1 MSNSENSNKHWRLSI
16 IYTLSILGVWFL
28 SSYGCSILFRDWCDA
43 NLPKVGNVPFGFW
56 MSQQG
61 SIITFIVLLAVYA
74 VLMARLDKTLEDS
87 DKAA

>member
-1 MSNSENSNKHWRLSI
+1 MKSENSEKSRKHWKLSI
-16 IYTLSILGVWFL
+16 IYTLSILTIWFV

-61 SIITFIVLLAVYA
+61 SILVFIGLLFIYA
-74 VLMARLDKTLEDS
+74 ILMARLDRSLNN
-87 DKAA
+87 